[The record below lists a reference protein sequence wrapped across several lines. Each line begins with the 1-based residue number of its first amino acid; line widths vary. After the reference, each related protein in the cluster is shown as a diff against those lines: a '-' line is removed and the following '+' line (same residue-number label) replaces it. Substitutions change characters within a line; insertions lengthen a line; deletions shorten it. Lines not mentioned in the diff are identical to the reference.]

1 MKGKTVLITGAS
13 NGIGRAIALE
23 FAEPNN
29 TILLTWNSDKEGI
42 EETQE
47 LALKKGAGVQIYNL
61 RLERINEIQDFC
73 KKINSFCSPDIL
85 INNAAFAQKKDFMS
99 INDDDLEKVLSV
111 NLKAPFRLCQNFI
124 PNMKMKGWGRII
136 NISSIG
142 GQWGGIHQVHYALSK
157 AALIN
162 LTRSLAKLYSKDGII
177 SSSITPG
184 IIDTAMTSE
193 TLGHNIDQELLSQI
207 PIGRLGTSEEVAK
220 AAKYL
225 SSDEAAY
232 LSGITLNVNGGMY
245 FNS

>member
-1 MKGKTVLITGAS
+1 VKGKTVLITGAS

-23 FAEPNN
+23 FAKPNN
-29 TILLTWNSDKEGI
+29 TILLTWNSNKEGI
-42 EETQE
+42 QETQE
-47 LALKKGAGVQIYNL
+47 LVLKKGAEVQIYNL
-61 RLERINEIQDFC
+61 KLERINEIQDFC
-73 KKINSFCSPDIL
+73 KKINSFCPPDIL

-193 TLGHNIDQELLSQI
+193 TLGHNIDKELLSQI

-232 LSGITLNVNGGMY
+232 LSGITLNINGGMY

>member
-47 LALKKGAGVQIYNL
+47 LALKKGAEVQIFNL

-142 GQWGGIHQVHYALSK
+142 GQW
-157 AALIN
+157 
-162 LTRSLAKLYSKDGII
+162 
-177 SSSITPG
+177 
-184 IIDTAMTSE
+184 
-193 TLGHNIDQELLSQI
+193 
-207 PIGRLGTSEEVAK
+207 
-220 AAKYL
+220 
-225 SSDEAAY
+225 
-232 LSGITLNVNGGMY
+232 
-245 FNS
+245 

>member
-47 LALKKGAGVQIYNL
+47 LALKKGAEVQIFNL

-162 LTRSLAKLYSKDGII
+162 LTRSLAKIYSKDWII
-177 SSSITPG
+177 SASITPG
-184 IIDTAMTSE
+184 IIDTAMTSK

-207 PIGRLGTSEEVAK
+207 PMGRLGTSEEVAK

-232 LSGITLNVNGGMY
+232 LSGITLNINGGMY